1 MPKVYKSDAQFELFP
16 DPPSPPRKQPEKT
29 YVLKD
34 LTLSVENII
43 VVSIIFVMALV
54 LFFSF
59 GVERGKTV
67 GLQRD
72 GEEALSTDI
81 PKDEVGKNEVEE
93 VASSNL
99 LTGNTATE
107 VSQGRLAGVP
117 EEEMGFQG
125 VTGEA
130 LVQPRQATET
140 TGEKEGFTVQVA
152 SFKKEKNAMKEAEAL
167 KKKGHDVFVL
177 PKGDYFI
184 VCVGQFDR
192 KDEAKAFSGRLKA
205 RYRDLLVRRF

>member
-16 DPPSPPRKQPEKT
+16 DPPSPSRKQPKKA

-43 VVSIIFVMALV
+43 VISIIFVMALV

-67 GLQRD
+67 GLQRGQEESLSTGILEKEVAQEAVEGTAALPIAGED
-72 GEEALSTDI
+72 VPVEDVQVRVADVFGEEEPQARTIESPAQTQ
-81 PKDEVGKNEVEE
+81 KKVE
-93 VASSNL
+93 
-99 LTGNTATE
+99 T
-107 VSQGRLAGVP
+107 P
-117 EEEMGFQG
+117 
-125 VTGEA
+125 
-130 LVQPRQATET
+130 
-140 TGEKEGFTVQVA
+140 GEKKGFTVQVA
-152 SFKKEKNAMKEAEAL
+152 SFKKEKNALKEAEVL
-167 KKKGHDVFVL
+167 KKKGYDVFVL

-192 KDEAKAFSGRLKA
+192 KNEARMFSGRLKA